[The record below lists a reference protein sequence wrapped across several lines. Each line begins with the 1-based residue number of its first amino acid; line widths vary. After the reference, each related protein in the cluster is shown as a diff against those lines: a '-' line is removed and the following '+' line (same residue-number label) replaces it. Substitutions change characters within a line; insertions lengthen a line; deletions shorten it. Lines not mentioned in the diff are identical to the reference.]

1 MELSAL
7 LGALVGAVLGLTGA
21 GGGILAVPALS
32 LGMHWTMQ
40 HAAPVA
46 LIAVALGAAVGAAEG
61 LRKGL
66 VRYKAALLIA
76 LSSLPL
82 VYLGQAVAQRLSQPI
97 LQAAFAA
104 VMLMVAWRLH
114 RQARRGQMTPV
125 NAPGRIHPVSGRFI
139 WTPSTAALLACIGAC
154 TGLLTGLLGV
164 GGGFVIVPMLRRW
177 TQLSMQGVVA
187 TSLAVIALVGSG
199 GVASAMLRHTDI
211 AWGPAAVFSA
221 TTALGMMAGR
231 WLIHRISP
239 AQVQVAF
246 AIVLSLVALA
256 MLANAGMQVL
266 AGAV

>member
-1 MELSAL
+1 MGLSAL

-40 HAAPVA
+40 QAAPVA
-46 LIAVALGAAVGAAEG
+46 LIAVALGAAVGAVEG

-82 VYLGQAVAQRLSQPI
+82 VYLGQALAQHMQQST

-104 VMLMVAWRLH
+104 VMLLVAWRMH
-114 RQARRGQMTPV
+114 RQAGTGPAARTD
-125 NAPGRIHPVSGRFI
+125 APARIHPVSGKFI
-139 WTPSTAALLACIGAC
+139 WTPSTALLLACIGGG

-164 GGGFVIVPMLRRW
+164 GGGFVIVPMLRRY
-177 TQLSMQGVVA
+177 TQVSMQGVVA

-199 GVASAMLRHTDI
+199 GVASAMLRHADI
-211 AWGPAAVFSA
+211 AWLPAAVFSA
-221 TTALGMMAGR
+221 TTALGMMTGR
-231 WLIHRISP
+231 WFIHRISP
-239 AQVQVAF
+239 SQVQAAF
-246 AIVLSLVALA
+246 AILLALVALG
-256 MLANAGMQVL
+256 MLVSAGMHNL
-266 AGAV
+266 R